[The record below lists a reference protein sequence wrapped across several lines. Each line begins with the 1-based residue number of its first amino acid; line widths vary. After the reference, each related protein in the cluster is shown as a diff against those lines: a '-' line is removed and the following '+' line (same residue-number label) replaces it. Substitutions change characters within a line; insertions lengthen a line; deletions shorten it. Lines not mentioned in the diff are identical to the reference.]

1 MLLSHICPWKNHV
14 FMDYS
19 KRGPRNTPRCLEC
32 GDKISYGRSDKK
44 FCCEDCKN
52 RHHNEKARSSRNVK
66 RRVMSA
72 LERNYDILE
81 GFLKSGES
89 TVKLS
94 EVMAMG
100 FNPGY
105 ATSFKKV
112 GHHQMYECFDITYIM
127 TASRLCA
134 ISKIFH

>member
-1 MLLSHICPWKNHV
+1 
-14 FMDYS
+14 MDYS
-19 KRGPRNTPRCLEC
+19 KRLPRNTPRCLEC

-52 RHHNEKARSSRNVK
+52 RHHNHKTRSSRSVK
-66 RRVMSA
+66 RKIVSA

-81 GFLKSGES
+81 GFVKAGEE

-94 EVMAMG
+94 EVMALG

-105 ATSFKKV
+105 ATSFRKV
-112 GHHQMYECFDITYIM
+112 GHHQMYECFDITYVM